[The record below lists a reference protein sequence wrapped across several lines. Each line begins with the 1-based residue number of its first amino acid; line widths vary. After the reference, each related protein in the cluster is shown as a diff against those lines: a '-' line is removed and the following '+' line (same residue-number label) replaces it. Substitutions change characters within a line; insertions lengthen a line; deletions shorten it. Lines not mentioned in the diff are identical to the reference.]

1 MFIYK
6 YVCLCVCVF
15 VYVYVWVGGMFK
27 YIYNAYTQRSTLDG
41 ELEETQARYGDQLAR
56 FQVTITSLE
65 DQLSPF
71 HANIA
76 NHKQEYE
83 MLLDIKTRLECEI
96 AEYRRLLDGDER

>member
-1 MFIYK
+1 M
-6 YVCLCVCVF
+6 CVCVS
-15 VYVYVWVGGMFK
+15 VCLYMYMYGWVVCLN
-27 YIYNAYTQRSTLDG
+27 IYNAYTQRSTLDG